1 MIDATMAITG
11 TQMKNKMVPMKDQL
25 CNPSSK
31 MNFFNGN
38 KPVVATPTPN
48 KAASTEIVIFPKTIY
63 TNAFMNM
70 VMVLPKKCK
79 QPFL

>member
-1 MIDATMAITG
+1 MRIIDATMAIAG
-11 TQMKNKMVPMKDQL
+11 TQMKNKIVPMKDQL

-48 KAASTEIVIFPKTIY
+48 NAARTEMVMIPRIKY
-63 TNAFMNM
+63 TNAFIKI
-70 VMVLPKKCK
+70 VMVLPK
-79 QPFL
+79 